1 MIIAKLS
8 KRLTL
13 DDNYALSLLPH
24 THIQSMLGLSCHC
37 LLIVDRLLC
46 GCTQGEDSLF
56 PCVLPSSLHLL
67 FSSLPPPP
75 STPSPSPSAFPSS
88 IPLPPPPPPSSP
100 LQLMTIFLAPPPPPP
115 PPHAHPHITNV
126 LKKNTQCLWSLSWRE
141 IQRYVVTH
149 WSVFPTSSHGGS
161 FLLKVT
167 GSPRGGR
174 GQTICSSPFFSHRKY
189 ASEIKLSRHKA
200 GMVDNMQTNHHYS
213 SSHCSRCMLVKSV
226 PANYS
231 PKISSA
237 KTASKSIL
245 LLGDTP

>member
-1 MIIAKLS
+1 MTSNFCCTGSIA
-8 KRLTL
+8 
-13 DDNYALSLLPH
+13 
-24 THIQSMLGLSCHC
+24 IC
-37 LLIVDRLLC
+37 
-46 GCTQGEDSLF
+46 E
-56 PCVLPSSLHLL
+56 
-67 FSSLPPPP
+67 
-75 STPSPSPSAFPSS
+75 
-88 IPLPPPPPPSSP
+88 
-100 LQLMTIFLAPPPPPP
+100 
-115 PPHAHPHITNV
+115 
-126 LKKNTQCLWSLSWRE
+126 KNDVQ
-141 IQRYVVTH
+141 VTH
-149 WSVFPTSSHGGS
+149 LTRLRRLPRN
-161 FLLKVT
+161 LKVT

-213 SSHCSRCMLVKSV
+213 SSHCSRCTLVKSV